1 MKELYMKQKMMSI
14 RGRFTVKNAEEEDL
28 YFVEGSFMQVPKTF
42 TITNRKRQE
51 VAHVTKKTFS
61 FLPTF
66 FVEVNGKEILTI
78 KKEFTFLK
86 ARYSIE
92 GAGIEI
98 QGNWWD
104 MNFEIMKNGEVI
116 GAVDK
121 KWFSWGDSYRLQ
133 IMEDGYEELLVAVVV
148 AIDYVKASQAA
159 ASAGAG
165 G

>member
-1 MKELYMKQKMMSI
+1 MKELYMKQKMMSF
-14 RGRFTVKNAEEEDL
+14 RGRFTVKDSNEEDV

-42 TITNRKRQE
+42 TITDRTRQE

-66 FVEVNGKEILTI
+66 FVDVNSKEMVTI

-104 MNFEIMKNGEVI
+104 MNFEIMKDGEVI

-121 KWFSWGDSYRLQ
+121 KWFTWGDSYRLQ
-133 IMEDGYEELLVAVVV
+133 LFEEGYEELLVAIVV

-159 ASAGAG
+159 ASAGSGA
-165 G
+165 